1 MIADV
6 RGIGGVGIIEL
17 RTAKGGYL
25 DEIGPK
31 LTQEFVKRGLLLRP
45 MGNILYFMPPY
56 VITESE
62 VDWVFDQIGE
72 VLDDIA

>member
-1 MIADV
+1 MFGD
-6 RGIGGVGIIEL
+6 GIIEL